1 MSVLGA
7 PGRRLEVLIAAR
19 MATWKLVY
27 GVLLANIPVSQKH
40 SSERG
45 GVFLRRGDD

>member
-7 PGRRLEVLIAAR
+7 PSRHLEVPIAAR

-27 GVLLANIPVSQKH
+27 GVLLANIPVNQKH

-45 GVFLRRGDD
+45 GVFLWRGDN